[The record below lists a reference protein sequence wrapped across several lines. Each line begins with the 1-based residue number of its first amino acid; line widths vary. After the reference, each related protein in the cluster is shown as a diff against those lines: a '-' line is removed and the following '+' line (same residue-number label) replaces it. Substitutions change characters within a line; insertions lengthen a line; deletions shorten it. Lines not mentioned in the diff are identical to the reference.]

1 MGNNNNNNNIQ
12 KNKKTFKVSLR
23 ASLLLLFLCMG
34 AGSLS
39 VWSGLSEE
47 AFVMRAYA
55 QQSPDF
61 AYSSEVWAELRNND
75 LNFDEIDKLVHE
87 YNPTVLKNAVAYKNQ
102 ADKTSTDISNSYYD
116 SASQILNNIQYP
128 DPESSNYA
136 SSVSSYLNS
145 QISYENMMEKGDTN
159 TNDSETYKLGY
170 DKTEAQLVK
179 TAKALM
185 VSYWSQYYTLQ
196 TLKDDITSAENDLS
210 SVILKISAGSATES
224 QKLTAEQKLQSAR
237 ASLNTAE
244 AKLASTKEELCLML
258 GWGYG
263 EEVNIGSLPEITRET
278 VDAIDLNADIETAKA
293 NNYTL
298 RSTEKQ
304 LANARTEAVIS
315 ELTVTRDT
323 AVKNIEADITDLYS
337 ALCQS
342 LTSLESASDSLS
354 SSAASLAA
362 ARRKSEAGMMTAKDL
377 ASAESS
383 YRSAETNLKTKQCS
397 LVNAYINYKAAVDGL
412 AET

>member
-1 MGNNNNNNNIQ
+1 MMGNNNIQ

-196 TLKDDITSAENDLS
+196 TLKDDIN
-210 SVILKISAGSATES
+210 
-224 QKLTAEQKLQSAR
+224 
-237 ASLNTAE
+237 
-244 AKLASTKEELCLML
+244 L
-258 GWGYG
+258 G
-263 EEVNIGSLPEITRET
+263 
-278 VDAIDLNADIETAKA
+278 
-293 NNYTL
+293 
-298 RSTEKQ
+298 
-304 LANARTEAVIS
+304 
-315 ELTVTRDT
+315 
-323 AVKNIEADITDLYS
+323 
-337 ALCQS
+337 
-342 LTSLESASDSLS
+342 
-354 SSAASLAA
+354 
-362 ARRKSEAGMMTAKDL
+362 RK
-377 ASAESS
+377 
-383 YRSAETNLKTKQCS
+383 
-397 LVNAYINYKAAVDGL
+397 
-412 AET
+412 